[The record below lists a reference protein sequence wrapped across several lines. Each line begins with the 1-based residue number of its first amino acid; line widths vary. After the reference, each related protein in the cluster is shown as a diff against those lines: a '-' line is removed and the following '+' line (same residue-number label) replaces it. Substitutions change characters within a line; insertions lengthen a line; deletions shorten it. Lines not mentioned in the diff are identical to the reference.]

1 MTRAPARPQK
11 RRKGVHG
18 ERVGI
23 ELAARG
29 IADEDRERT
38 RRRWREALR
47 AAQPAVGPAR
57 GEGPRRGVG
66 AEAVAELVQ
75 RRQQD
80 LLDGSLDGAQ
90 RERAL
95 HGAVGAVEL
104 EAHERPHK
112 GVRVGAER
120 LAGAAHG
127 GGDRQALLQRVA
139 QRGDLAVGVEPVP
152 AGGALR
158 LRIAEAALP
167 RAQRIGA
174 HIEQGRCF
182 ARLQGA
188 HLGDMIGARRASCKS
203 DPGKLHTFGR

>member
-1 MTRAPARPQK
+1 MTRAPGAAAEELE
-11 RRKGVHG
+11 GAHG

-29 IADEDRERT
+29 VADEDRERA
-38 RRRWREALR
+38 RRRWREPLR

-66 AEAVAELVQ
+66 AEAVAELVE
-75 RRQQD
+75 RREQD
-80 LLDGSLDGAQ
+80 LLDGALDEAQ

-95 HGAVGAVEL
+95 HRAVGAVEL
-104 EAHERPHK
+104 EAGKRPDK
-112 GVRVGAER
+112 RVRVGAER
-120 LAGAAHG
+120 LACAADG
-127 GGDRQALLQRVA
+127 GRDRQALLQRVA
-139 QRGDLAVGVEPVP
+139 QRGDLTVGVQPVA
-152 AGGALR
+152 AGRALR

-167 RAQRIGA
+167 SAQRIGA

-188 HLGDMIGARRASCKS
+188 HLGDMIGA
-203 DPGKLHTFGR
+203 